1 MTDSS
6 VSIPLVQALG
16 IRVWI
21 CRLIFPIIILVH
33 LLSPVQQQ
41 RTVINSSEF
50 STIYS
55 NLGEDS
61 EGEDFGSSNYRP
73 YNRGNKLK
81 RLLEQPHLLPSKPTL
96 WPVYQID
103 EDLEYVQTNGRRMIM
118 RKGQRR
124 VGATC
129 QLFEDD
135 PYKDIDM
142 DEIWCLPESPS
153 DLQKMPPVKHT
164 LKSHDLQILAR
175 KAMAMVEE
183 EARLY
188 RTLCQFTEML
198 QGDDPDTQD
207 MNILEG
213 LSESVATELQ
223 DDVEDLLG
231 CVTETIGR
239 LQDSRKFL
247 IKASI
252 QKRELADKLRLL

>member
-61 EGEDFGSSNYRP
+61 EGEDFGS
-73 YNRGNKLK
+73 K
-81 RLLEQPHLLPSKPTL
+81 QPHLLPSKPTL